1 MPIVKILLLE
11 EQRLM
16 RTIGFLR
23 NNVLSNN
30 TNLKKKKISY
40 EMEIMRL
47 FPL

>member
-30 TNLKKKKISY
+30 TNLKKKISY

>member
-23 NNVLSNN
+23 NNALSNN
-30 TNLKKKKISY
+30 TNLKKKISY